1 MTGRL
6 VAFVA
11 GALGLVWLAD
21 RLTGAATLVLLVAAG
36 LGLIGRHLRRTGG

>member
-6 VAFVA
+6 VVLVV
-11 GALGLVWLAD
+11 GALGLVWLVEH
-21 RLTGAATLVLLVAAG
+21 LTGAVTLVVLVAAG